1 MAARRA
7 DSYRKKIRSKT
18 PEFLRSK
25 NENRLGMT
33 ISAIAIT
40 FMIVVVGVN
49 SVSMFQKEAK
59 YAAREQELRTM
70 IEQESKRTEQLNEFK
85 TYTKTKKYAEEVAKD
100 KLGLVYEN
108 EILFQEVE

>member
-1 MAARRA
+1 
-7 DSYRKKIRSKT
+7 
-18 PEFLRSK
+18 
-25 NENRLGMT
+25 
-33 ISAIAIT
+33 
-40 FMIVVVGVN
+40 
-49 SVSMFQKEAK
+49 
-59 YAAREQELRTM
+59 M